1 MKDIDK
7 LLQKNSI
14 EDVNIPER
22 VQNKIHY
29 ALNHLENK
37 SSKINYLKRIIT
49 AFVSTILAL
58 LGSVTVYAAFG
69 GTIGG
74 IPINEWI
81 GIKFSDQYEDYK
93 VGVEGQEIIYNE
105 TKIELSSTVCDDG
118 YTILEFDVKLSKE
131 DKEYLKLG
139 EKLITEQELEE
150 SKIREEKYKEQE
162 MMGFKAGEEP
172 YSFLVRYKDLFNTIR
187 ITFNEN
193 YNEIGKP
200 RCNIIIDGEK
210 HYVPSSQTVTKI
222 SEYEYKVYQLYFITD
237 KELGDKTEF
246 SLSLTAN
253 SLGNIADTDSY
264 RKQNPEASTVIANR
278 ANNAREI
285 ELNGEFN
292 IEVSKNKAVENT
304 KVIKPDSVQPT
315 YKHMT
320 KKVEEI
326 RITPLQIIAKV
337 TTHIDNV
344 SLRSLSST
352 RDKDYIGITEFKV
365 YDNLGKELV
374 SHNFEVKRTIT
385 YENGKVEEWS
395 PGDIGTYKSFYN
407 AQMDLVEYLIIEK
420 KDDMDMIKIVPTVK
434 EMDYSEENY
443 TYNKKELESIEINLN
458 R

>member
-37 SSKINYLKRIIT
+37 SSKVNYLKRIIT
-49 AFVSTILAL
+49 AFVSTIIAL

-74 IPINEWI
+74 RPVIEWL
-81 GIKFSDQYEDYK
+81 GIKFSSQYEDYK
-93 VGVEGQEIIYNE
+93 VGVEGQEISYNK
-105 TKIELSSTVCDDG
+105 TKIELVSTVCDDG

-131 DKEYLKLG
+131 DKEYLRLG
-139 EKLITEQELEE
+139 EKMITEQELEE
-150 SKIREEKYKEQE
+150 SKIREQE
-162 MMGFKAGEEP
+162 NKDKLTMGFAAGEEP
-172 YSFLVRYKDLFNTIR
+172 YSYLEKYKDLVNTIR

-193 YNEIGKP
+193 YNEIGKL

-210 HYVPSSQTVTKI
+210 FYVPSTQSVTKI
-222 SEYEYKVYQLYFITD
+222 SDYEYKVYQLYFITD
-237 KELGDKTEF
+237 KELGDKKEF
-246 SLSLTAN
+246 SISLTAN

-264 RKQNPEASTVIANR
+264 WKQNPDASIVITNR
-278 ANNAREI
+278 PNNARKI

-304 KVIKPDSVQPT
+304 KVIKPDNAQST

-320 KKVEEI
+320 KNVEEI

-344 SLRSLSST
+344 SLTSLSSN
-352 RDKDYIGITEFKV
+352 RNKDYIGITDFKV
-365 YDNLGKELV
+365 YDDLNNELM

-385 YENGKVEEWS
+385 YANGEVEEWS
-395 PGDIGTYKSFYN
+395 PGDIGAYKSFYN
-407 AQMDLVEYLIIEK
+407 AQMDLVEYLIMEK
-420 KDDMDMIKIVPTVK
+420 KEDMSSINIVTTV
-434 EMDYSEENY
+434 EEVDTSEGNY
-443 TYNKKELESIEINLN
+443 KVNKKELNPIIVEVK
-458 R
+458 